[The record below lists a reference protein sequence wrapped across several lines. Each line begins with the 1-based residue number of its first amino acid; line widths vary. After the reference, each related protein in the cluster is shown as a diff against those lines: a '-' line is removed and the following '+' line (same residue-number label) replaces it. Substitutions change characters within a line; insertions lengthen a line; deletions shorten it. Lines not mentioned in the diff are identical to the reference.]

1 VTIHVALLRGINV
14 GGHQQV
20 AMAELRSMLTKLGFG
35 DVQSLLQSGNVVFSG
50 DGRSS
55 ADLET
60 LLETEAR
67 KRLRV
72 DIHFIIRSAEEWNTI
87 VTKNPFPDEA
97 KTDPGH
103 LLVMCLKKSIGKKEV
118 TALEA
123 AIKGRE
129 VVRGKGRDFYF
140 VYPDGVGRSK
150 LTHAIIERTISTRG
164 TARNW
169 NTVLKINCLLER

>member
-20 AMAELRSMLTKLGFG
+20 AMAELRSMLTKLGFR

-87 VTKNPFPDEA
+87 VTRNPIP
-97 KTDPGH
+97 
-103 LLVMCLKKSIGKKEV
+103 V
-118 TALEA
+118 TC
-123 AIKGRE
+123 
-129 VVRGKGRDFYF
+129 
-140 VYPDGVGRSK
+140 S
-150 LTHAIIERTISTRG
+150 
-164 TARNW
+164 
-169 NTVLKINCLLER
+169 

>member
-1 VTIHVALLRGINV
+1 
-14 GGHQQV
+14 
-20 AMAELRSMLTKLGFG
+20 MAELRSMLTKLGFK
-35 DVQSLLQSGNVVFSG
+35 DVQSLLQSGNVVFTG

-72 DIHFIIRSAEEWNTI
+72 DIHFILRSAEEWNTI
-87 VTKNPFPDEA
+87 VTKNPFRDEA
-97 KTDPGH
+97 KNDPGH
-103 LLVMCLKKSIGKKEV
+103 LLVMCLKKSIGKREV
-118 TALEA
+118 TALQA

-129 VVRGKGRDFYF
+129 TVRGNGRDLYF

-150 LTHAIIERTISTRG
+150 LTHAIIERTIGTNG

-169 NTVLKINCLLER
+169 NTVLKINGLLEER

>member
-1 VTIHVALLRGINV
+1 
-14 GGHQQV
+14 
-20 AMAELRSMLTKLGFG
+20 MMTKLGFK
-35 DVQSLLQSGNVVFSG
+35 DVQTLLQSGNVVFTG

-60 LLETEAR
+60 LFEAEAR

-72 DIHFIIRSAEEWNTI
+72 DIHFVLRSAEEWNTI
-87 VTKNPFPDEA
+87 VTKNPFRNEA
-97 KTDPGH
+97 KSDPGH

-129 VVRGKGRDFYF
+129 IVRGNGRNLYF
-140 VYPDGVGRSK
+140 VYPDGIGRSK
-150 LTHAIIERTISTRG
+150 LTHAIIERTIGTNG

-169 NTVLKINCLLER
+169 NTVLKINALIPNP